1 MTEIS
6 LFSTNFMCCDLKTH
20 VHGMSK
26 VLVLANRWD
35 PGDHEFLTCS
45 VTVAT
50 RSCGSFV
57 STAFN
62 PIFSVAQHVGE
73 V

>member
-1 MTEIS
+1 MR
-6 LFSTNFMCCDLKTH
+6 

-35 PGDHEFLTCS
+35 PGDHKFLTLFSYCS
-45 VTVAT
+45 NQKL
-50 RSCGSFV
+50 RSFV